1 MLLNQGEFLFEASSE
16 DLYKSISSLT
26 EEDVRDCSEYG
37 VFTRGREY
45 FREGMVQEVVYN
57 PSGNTMSAEVAGT
70 RNYWLGFYLD
80 EGTVFGTCTCPYGD
94 VCKHMVAV
102 LLSVIHEG
110 TETIIEAEISGSASG
125 KTKEILENHLKSLSK
140 SELIRLV
147 LKFAPGSYL
156 TEIRNRKDT
165 GIDEE
170 AIFKKAEKK
179 IKKFF
184 EDQELLF
191 DPEGMEGA
199 IMQQLKKLK
208 GLENQLQNETGEL
221 LLFIIRSINEAFH
234 EGYLYVD
241 HYYDDYF
248 FESEEFCEYVISYIQ
263 QLPFDKKTEY
273 IVQLDQ
279 VLNEMSYDTFSMVED
294 SYHRFFRDSEMGD
307 LKQLISGR
315 DGFPV
320 SMVSRL
326 YDFLEPELDDREREA
341 MLRKVIETDPG
352 HFTSLC
358 NLLFSQERYQE
369 TWELIREYLSARDHY
384 IDCQVILI
392 YLNAA
397 DKLEL
402 DMHEI
407 SREAAS
413 KCPEVSI
420 LLKIKQITGS
430 VSRECEEIVKVNH
443 PEELLTFFEQ
453 EKRMDDAL
461 GLVKEQGLFYD
472 EVVFAFF
479 KKNRKRFPAEAETY
493 LTGRIEKNLNN
504 TGKSYYSKI
513 TESLAL
519 MKRVNP
525 ERTRRI
531 AEEIR
536 TNFKRRTNLM
546 DMIREF

>member
-1 MLLNQGEFLFEASSE
+1 MLLNQGEFLFEASSK
-16 DLYKSISSLT
+16 DLYKSISVLT
-26 EEDVRDCSEYG
+26 EEDVRDCSEFG
-37 VFTRGREY
+37 VFNRGLDY
-45 FREGMVQEVVYN
+45 FHEGMVEKVIHN
-57 PSGNTMSAEVAGT
+57 PALNTLSAEVAGT
-70 RNYWLGFYLD
+70 RNYQLGFYVD
-80 EGTVFGTCTCPYGD
+80 GGMVFGTCTCPYGD

-110 TETIIEAEISGSASG
+110 SETIIEADISGSVPGEAN
-125 KTKEILENHLKSLSK
+125 EILENHLKSLPK
-140 SELIRLV
+140 PELVRLV
-147 LKFAPGSYL
+147 MKFAPGSYL
-156 TEIRNRKDT
+156 TEIVNRKDP
-165 GIDEE
+165 GIDAE
-170 AIFKKAEKK
+170 AIFRKAEKK
-179 IKKFF
+179 IRKAF

-191 DPEGMEGA
+191 DPDGMEGA

-221 LLFIIRSINEAFH
+221 LLFIIRSINNAFH

-248 FESEEFCEYVISYIQ
+248 FESEEFCEYVISHVQ
-263 QLPFDKKTEY
+263 QLPFDTKKEY

-279 VLNEMSYDTFSMVED
+279 VLNEMSYDTFSMIED
-294 SYHRFFRDSEMGD
+294 SYHRFFRDSETGD

-341 MLRKVIETDPG
+341 MLRQVSETNHE
-352 HFTSLC
+352 HFTTLC
-358 NLLFSQERYQE
+358 GLLFSQERYQE
-369 TWELIREYLSARDHY
+369 TWELIREHLSGRDHY
-384 IDCQVILI
+384 IDCQIILI
-392 YLNAA
+392 YLNTA
-397 DKLEL
+397 DKLGL
-402 DMHEI
+402 DMHDI
-407 SREAAS
+407 SREAAH

-420 LLKIKQITGS
+420 LVKIKELSGS
-430 VSRECEEIVKVNH
+430 VSRECEEIVKH
-443 PEELLTFFEQ
+443 HRPEELLTFYEQ

-461 GLVKEQGLFYD
+461 ALVKEQGLFYD

-479 KKNRKRFPAEAETY
+479 KKNRKRFPAETETY
-493 LTGRIEKNLNN
+493 LTGRIEKNLNS
-504 TGKSYYSKI
+504 TGKSYYAKI
-513 TESLAL
+513 AESLAL

-525 ERTRRI
+525 GRTRKI